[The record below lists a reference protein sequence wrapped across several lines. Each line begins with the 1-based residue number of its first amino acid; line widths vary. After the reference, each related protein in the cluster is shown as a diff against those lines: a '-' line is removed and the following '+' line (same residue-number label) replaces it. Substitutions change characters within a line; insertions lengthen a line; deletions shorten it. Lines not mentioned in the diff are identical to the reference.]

1 MNTSIQPLLD
11 IVDESKSFNHKQILQ
26 RKYLDEN
33 NKRKRKW
40 DHNI

>member
-1 MNTSIQPLLD
+1 MNTSVQPLLD

-26 RKYLDEN
+26 RKHLDEN